1 MAFCLAGFL
10 QSPSGPWCCAAAPCA
25 SGRNHKTSWGK
36 DWKSQKGNLMW
47 RLNFIQ
53 KPIWFWC
60 FTIPFESS
68 LKRCNPLATQTHF
81 LVETLAQVTGQPEG
95 YAIYVGHWIEDW
107 NAVSQPKMI
116 SRSRLFQSIAT
127 QPKLYRIMVHQIK
140 GRTIEIKLYIAY
152 FSLFLMRPCSYIL
165 HCHIIARKLPF
176 DFQKR

>member
-1 MAFCLAGFL
+1 MLRCGAMRL
-10 QSPSGPWCCAAAPCA
+10 
-25 SGRNHKTSWGK
+25 RK
-36 DWKSQKGNLMW
+36 KSQNQLREGLKKSERQLDVKAK
-47 RLNFIQ
+47 LYIQ

-68 LKRCNPLATQTHF
+68 LKRCNPLATQTNF

-116 SRSRLFQSIAT
+116 SRSHLFQSIAT